1 MKKFFLVLLLG
12 IALISIGKAT
22 QAGELDRFKGMSG
35 TIDIAG
41 GTAHIP
47 VLKDA
52 AKRVMSF
59 NPKIKITIAGGGSG
73 VGIQKVGE
81 GLVDIGNSGRKPEDT
96 EIKKYGLKLYPWA
109 LDGVAV
115 VLNKK
120 NKVSS
125 FRSSQVQDIYSGKLS
140 NWRDVDGNDATIN
153 LYTRDEASGTRAVF
167 WKKMLKKGKVSSKAN
182 VVPSNGAMKVAVAN
196 DPNAIGYIS
205 IGHIDET
212 VKAPIVDGVK
222 PSQETALS
230 GEYKVVRKLYSNAKG
245 EPKPLVKAFIDYI
258 MGPEGEKI
266 IKKHNFIP
274 IQ

>member
-1 MKKFFLVLLLG
+1 MKKLFWIFLLG
-12 IALISIGKAT
+12 SALILMSIAT

-35 TIDIAG
+35 TINIAG

-47 VLKDA
+47 VMKDA
-52 AKRVMSF
+52 AKRIISF
-59 NPKIKITIAGGGSG
+59 NAKIKITITGGGSG

-81 GLVDIGNSGRKPEDT
+81 GLVDIGNSGRKPKDS
-96 EIKKYGLKLYPWA
+96 EIAKYGLKLYPWA
-109 LDGVAV
+109 LDGVSV
-115 VLNKK
+115 VLNKN

-125 FRSSQVQDIYSGKLS
+125 LKSSQVQNIYSGKII
-140 NWRDVDGNDATIN
+140 NWKDVGGKDATIN

-167 WKKMLKKGKVSSKAN
+167 WKKMLKKGEVSAKAN

-212 VKAPIVDGVK
+212 VKAPIVDEVK
-222 PSQETALS
+222 PSQETAMS
-230 GEYKVVRKLYSNAKG
+230 GEYKVVRKLYSNTKG

-274 IQ
+274 IK